1 MGAEACGVLGV
12 EKRVVTLLV
21 EHVVKVLDG
30 RRGARLGRLH
40 IRSTSNQDSIT
51 LLQGHR
57 RGGIDTYKHVGRARK
72 AALADRANDGA
83 SRARF
88 EQNASGEASMNDAGI
103 KMG

>member
-1 MGAEACGVLGV
+1 MGAEACGVFGV
-12 EKRVVTLLV
+12 ERRVVTLLV

-83 SRARF
+83 SRACF
-88 EQNASGEASMNDAGI
+88 KQNASGEASMNDAGI